1 MSLYC
6 PKCWAK
12 AKCIDSRCHALTNT
26 VRRRHKCQD
35 NGCGYKFTTIEIIV
49 GEVDLRTPSGSKLS
63 ELAWQIFDLLK

>member
-35 NGCGYKFTTIEIIV
+35 KDCGHRFTSIEIIV
-49 GEVDLRTPSGSKLS
+49 GEVDLGTESSKLS
-63 ELAWQIFDLLK
+63 ELAWQIYDLLK